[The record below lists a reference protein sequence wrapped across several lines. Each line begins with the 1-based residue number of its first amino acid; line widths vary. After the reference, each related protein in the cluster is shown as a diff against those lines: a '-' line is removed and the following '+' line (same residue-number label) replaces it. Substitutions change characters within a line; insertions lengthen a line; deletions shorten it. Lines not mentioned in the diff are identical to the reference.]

1 LAHAPT
7 HAAAITWRAGTA
19 AALGIAGWLVVGLA
33 PDARAMQIFGANERA
48 VGSGSAYP
56 RFTDMVQRYQS
67 EYQGAAEC
75 PGSGLPVCLSV
86 GEWSGFIASLAGLDR
101 LTQLAAVNDY
111 FNRYAYISDPE
122 LWGQFDYWE
131 TPLEFLARGAGDCEG
146 FAVAKYYT
154 LRALGFAATDM
165 RIVVVMDYQ
174 RGAQHAVLA
183 VAVGGEVLV
192 LDNLAGEVI
201 TDREISHYEP
211 LMSINE
217 AGIWLPM

>member
-1 LAHAPT
+1 MAHVPKQ
-7 HAAAITWRAGTA
+7 AAAGTWRAGAA
-19 AALGIAGWLVVGLA
+19 AALGMAGWLVVAIA
-33 PDARAMQIFGANERA
+33 PDARAMQIFGTDEYA
-48 VGSGSAYP
+48 VGSGGAYP
-56 RFTDMVQRYQS
+56 RFTDMMQRYQR
-67 EYQGAAEC
+67 EYRGAAEC

-86 GEWSGFIASLAGLDR
+86 GEWSGFIASLGDLDP
-101 LTQLAAVNDY
+101 LTQLVAVNDY
-111 FNRYAYISDPE
+111 FNRYAYVSDTE
-122 LWGQFDYWE
+122 LWGQLDYWE

-174 RGAQHAVLA
+174 RGVQHAVLA

-192 LDNLAGEVI
+192 LDNLAGEVAI
-201 TDREISHYEP
+201 DREIGHYEP